1 VFIALGKKKK
11 VPLRLWSVHPQY
23 LDVKGLVALWREG
36 LLARKVL
43 HGETRGY
50 TKHPQLER
58 FQATKD
64 PKTTIDL
71 YLHHVVDEADR
82 RGYNFNRT
90 KLGPRNTLGLL
101 PVKDGQFQFERNHLH
116 HKLETRDPERAVS
129 QHKLK
134 AFEPHPLFEI
144 IEGPIASWE
153 RP

>member
-1 VFIALGKKKK
+1 M
-11 VPLRLWSVHPQY
+11 RLWSVHPRY

-58 FQATKD
+58 FQDTGKAKEY
-64 PKTTIDL
+64 IDL
-71 YLHHVVDEADR
+71 YLHHVVDEADQ

-90 KLGPRNTLGLL
+90 KLGPRSSLDAL
-101 PVKDGQFQFERNHLH
+101 PVQDGQFQFETEHLH
-116 HKLETRDPERAVS
+116 RKLETRDPERAHAQELLES
-129 QHKLK
+129 L
-134 AFEPHPLFEI
+134 APHPLFEI
-144 IEGPIASWE
+144 TDGPIATWE

>member
-1 VFIALGKKKK
+1 M
-11 VPLRLWSVHPQY
+11 RLWSVHPQY

-58 FQATKD
+58 FQATGKA
-64 PKTTIDL
+64 KEYIDL
-71 YLHHVVDEADR
+71 YLHHVVDEADQ

-90 KLGPRNTLGLL
+90 KLGPRSSLNPL
-101 PVKDGQFQFERNHLH
+101 PVQKGQFQFEREHLH
-116 HKLETRDPERAVS
+116 RKLDARDPKRAVS
-129 QHKLK
+129 QQKLK

-144 IEGPIASWE
+144 TKGPIASWE

>member
-1 VFIALGKKKK
+1 M
-11 VPLRLWSVHPQY
+11 RLWSVHPQY

-50 TKHPQLER
+50 TNHPQLER
-58 FQATKD
+58 FQGTGK
-64 PKTTIDL
+64 PKEYIDL

-90 KLGPRNTLGLL
+90 KLGARASLGPLT
-101 PVKDGQFQFERNHLH
+101 VQRGQFQFEREHLH
-116 HKLETRDPERAVS
+116 RKLEARDPERARVQES
-129 QHKLK
+129 LK
-134 AFEPHPLFEI
+134 EPAPHPLFVI
-144 IEGPIASWE
+144 TKGPIASWE